1 MCRSLGSAA
10 DQTQFTGSAG
20 FYALGADRTVNL
32 GSAGIVLNWGS
43 GGFVPTGSSLLLSD
57 VTATNNVTFAN
68 PINFGAAQRTV
79 DVANGAAA
87 VDATLSGFLTGTGGL
102 TKAGDGVLALTGT
115 NLYTGQTVVSGGVLR
130 LATANAL
137 PGGTAATGGLDNLN
151 FAGGAVE
158 LAAGDFTRAVGTAAG
173 QVQFTGTGGFAAVG
187 ANRTV
192 NLGGAA
198 APLTWGAAGFLPDAA
213 ALILATP
220 TATGTLT
227 FANPIALGGT
237 AITVRALQVENGT
250 A

>member
-1 MCRSLGSAA
+1 MTYSIVRL
-10 DQTQFTGSAG
+10 QPIQ
-20 FYALGADRTVNL
+20 RTNETRHF

-198 APLTWGAAGFLPDAA
+198 APLSPAASSRAA
-213 ALILATP
+213 RPAASSIRRASSQRCLEASAAPRLDEPPPPPPGKPSQSLSSWRRAATCC
-220 TATGTLT
+220 
-227 FANPIALGGT
+227 
-237 AITVRALQVENGT
+237 
-250 A
+250 